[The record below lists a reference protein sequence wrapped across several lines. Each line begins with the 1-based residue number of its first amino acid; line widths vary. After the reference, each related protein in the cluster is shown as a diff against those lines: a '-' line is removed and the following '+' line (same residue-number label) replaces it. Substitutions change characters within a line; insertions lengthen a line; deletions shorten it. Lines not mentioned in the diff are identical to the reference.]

1 MLPAQKTGFRLWF
14 WQRLTAFILVL
25 GLIVH
30 FTVTHFTGEPL
41 SFGNVNDR
49 TRHLF
54 WVIFDSILLI
64 TALIH
69 GFGGLWSIY
78 LDYNPKGTF
87 RKFLGWV
94 VVFLVVIF
102 TIYGLIALKALSV

>member
-14 WQRLTAFILVL
+14 WQRLTAFILL
-25 GLIVH
+25 FGIFLH
-30 FTVTHFTGEPL
+30 FAVTHLTGEPL
-41 SFGNVNDR
+41 SFGVVNSR
-49 TRHLF
+49 TQHLF

-69 GFGGLWSIY
+69 GFGGLWSVY

-94 VVFLVVIF
+94 VVFFVVIF
-102 TIYGLIALKALSV
+102 AAYGLIALRALSV

>member
-1 MLPAQKTGFRLWF
+1 MLPAQKTGFKLWF

-25 GLIVH
+25 GIFVH
-30 FTVTHFTGEPL
+30 FAVTHLIGEPL
-41 SFGNVNDR
+41 SFGNVNER
-49 TRHLF
+49 TQHLF

-94 VVFLVVIF
+94 VVFLVIIF
-102 TIYGLIALKALSV
+102 TVYGLIALKALSA